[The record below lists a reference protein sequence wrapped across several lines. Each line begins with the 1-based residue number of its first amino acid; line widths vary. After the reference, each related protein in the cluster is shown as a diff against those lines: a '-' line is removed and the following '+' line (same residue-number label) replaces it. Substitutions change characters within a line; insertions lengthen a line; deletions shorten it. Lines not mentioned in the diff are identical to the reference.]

1 MATWTENLMPNYIC
15 NRDLKKCY
23 LDEQC
28 QCSPAE
34 DRMQC
39 PCKDIDI
46 REHFMQTDKRLP
58 NQSGHL
64 RFEVDH
70 DSVKGKIK
78 SASST
83 TLALKLTDKWK
94 TTIVKTTEACTVTNS
109 HAQGCYSCEKGA
121 IAEITCHSTSE
132 ETVANELKK
141 EPVNVLR
148 KTVDEA
154 QGSFRGTVTTISLFT
169 ELSMIITAHPCGA
182 EAFGECVHDL
192 IIIHNPFTGPKVYLS
207 VSIESSER
215 RLPLG
220 TCFGILETIT
230 GETIADCLENS
241 GQNLE
246 LNTPNVTIKLTYLDS
261 P

>member
-1 MATWTENLMPNYIC
+1 MSTSGENN
-15 NRDLKKCY
+15 
-23 LDEQC
+23 E
-28 QCSPAE
+28 SSSG
-34 DRMQC
+34 
-39 PCKDIDI
+39 
-46 REHFMQTDKRLP
+46 
-58 NQSGHL
+58 NQ
-64 RFEVDH
+64 
-70 DSVKGKIK
+70 
-78 SASST
+78 AT
-83 TLALKLTDKWK
+83 TLIEWMK
-94 TTIVKTTEACTVTNS
+94 
-109 HAQGCYSCEKGA
+109 Q
-121 IAEITCHSTSE
+121 HSVGILPE
-132 ETVANELKK
+132 EELKK

-154 QGSFRGTVTTISLFT
+154 QGSFRGTVTTITLFT

-207 VSIESSER
+207 VSIESPER

-230 GETIADCLENS
+230 GETIANCLENS

-246 LNTPNVTIKLTYLDS
+246 LNTPNVTIKLAYLNS